1 MGKMMINHGWRGL
14 FSDKT
19 IYQDR
24 RYIKMYCWWDKV
36 WERTRHLVTLSS
48 LRLQPDQDMSPAR
61 HAARNCTIISLPQ
74 GIPRI
79 ILPGWVWLRNDQF
92 IPVGWWRKWRP
103 HTNLIGS
110 MVMVIID
117 LSSTEPLWISNGGG
131 YNVTCW
137 AIISVRPHQ
146 ATPRIQWPHVFF
158 PQWPQCNPV
167 GEKNRFNTMKL
178 EKRFNTMKLLH

>member
-1 MGKMMINHGWRGL
+1 MGKMMINHGWCGL

-61 HAARNCTIISLPQ
+61 HAARNCTIISLSQ

-79 ILPGWVWLRNDQF
+79 IFPGWVWLRNDQF
-92 IPVGWWRKWRP
+92 IPVGWWWKWRP
-103 HTNLIGS
+103 RTNLIGS
-110 MVMVIID
+110 MVMVIIN
-117 LSSTEPLWISNGGG
+117 LSSTEPLWISNGDG
-131 YNVTCW
+131 YIVGTMSHVGPSSRYDH
-137 AIISVRPHQ
+137 IKQPHEFND
-146 ATPRIQWPHVFF
+146 PMFF
-158 PQWPQCNPV
+158 PPV
-167 GEKNRFNTMKL
+167 TPEIGRASCRERV
-178 EKRFNTMKLLH
+178 

>member
-92 IPVGWWRKWRP
+92 IPVGWWWKWRP

-117 LSSTEPLWISNGGG
+117 LSRWNLYELATVVGTMSHVGPSSRYDHIKQ
-131 YNVTCW
+131 
-137 AIISVRPHQ
+137 PHEFND
-146 ATPRIQWPHVFF
+146 PMFFF
-158 PQWPQCNPV
+158 PSDPSVTQ
-167 GEKNRFNTMKL
+167 
-178 EKRFNTMKLLH
+178 